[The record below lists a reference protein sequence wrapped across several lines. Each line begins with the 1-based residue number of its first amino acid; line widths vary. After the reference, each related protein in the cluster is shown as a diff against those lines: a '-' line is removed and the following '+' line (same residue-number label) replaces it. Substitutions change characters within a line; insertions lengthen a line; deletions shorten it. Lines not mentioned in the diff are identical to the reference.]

1 MVYNIV
7 VKKIITRKRGY
18 AVMNNNINN
27 NNNNNSGKGNNENPK
42 DEKKMAEAEK
52 KSALPILSV
61 GIVWLAAVII
71 FGRIVKPATLL
82 TMAAIISFVVY
93 HIIKTMFPPKKIEIM
108 LEEEKIS
115 PKQERENAA
124 SVRAMTPEERALKEL
139 NERIDLYFI
148 EIKLLNDSIGAEFI
162 SAELFEIERTLKK
175 IQSQL
180 NDEAQKS
187 RDKKVEQLAQFFDYY
202 MPATIKILNSYRRI
216 EKQNLTG
223 DNAMETKKRVE
234 ESLPFIRKAFD
245 KELDNL
251 FSEEMLDITTDIDV
265 LEALLSKD
273 GLIEKNSI
281 HGIKD
286 VRNDIKEDF
295 LN

>member
-71 FGRIVKPATLL
+71 FGRIIKPATLL